1 VAVLE
6 KRPKLAAALDRLLA
20 LAPADEVTQS
30 SLVGFLSKVADGK
43 VGVRAA
49 TEVLTQYEGLLKAYP
64 GRVRGDLVEHLFLA
78 RTEADAASEIAAL
91 REALEG
97 RHGPPADW
105 VEVVPESKVHGEK
118 RVDLRVGR
126 GGVVETLENKR
137 VKPKGG
143 QTTDALVKSVEGR
156 LDNALEQ
163 SRAQREASVADAAA
177 VRIDASHRRLPDDSA
192 RLVDKLRGRMMQ
204 NHAKWGAPSVDKLV
218 IAFDDAT
225 LIVHVEPDGSV
236 TGVVP

>member
-1 VAVLE
+1 MGG
-6 KRPKLAAALDRLLA
+6 LD
-20 LAPADEVTQS
+20 
-30 SLVGFLSKVADGK
+30 
-43 VGVRAA
+43 
-49 TEVLTQYEGLLKAYP
+49 
-64 GRVRGDLVEHLFLA
+64 
-78 RTEADAASEIAAL
+78 
-91 REALEG
+91 G
-97 RHGPPADW
+97 RHRLSAPEPPRPA
-105 VEVVPESKVHGEK
+105 P
-118 RVDLRVGR
+118 RAR
-126 GGVVETLENKR
+126 VETPGSSKPPENKR
-137 VKPKGG
+137 VQPKVGQTG
-143 QTTDALVKSVEGR
+143 QTTDALVKSVEAR

-204 NHAKWGAPSVDKLV
+204 NHAKWGTPSVDKLV